1 LIQTEK
7 LKDRVLTRETGDSL
21 LLGTVRGCLYGG
33 AIGDAMGAPAEW
45 KMPSQIRE
53 RYGEIVD
60 FVEPWD
66 GPSDI
71 GKGDGRFTDDTHMT
85 RVLGEIYCAE
95 GAHLDPFRFA
105 QRVVPLIAD
114 EPRWLAE
121 RGQEMLLVDRLFYP
135 EKWLLMRL
143 RLANADPRLG
153 GVGNMV
159 NCGAAMYASPVGIVN
174 ACDPVNAYR
183 EAIEIFSAHQW
194 SYGLEAAAVMA
205 ACVAEAF
212 RPGATVDSIVGVAL
226 DLAKEGTRRAIEA
239 VVTEARKYD
248 DWREAIAPL
257 REAIRPFDGSAEDG
271 VRDRGN
277 KTDDWAPSRLK
288 SIEEVPVALGF
299 LVVAG
304 GDFEKAIFGAANYG
318 RDNDSIAG
326 MAGAIAGALHG
337 DGAIR
342 PEWVV
347 QVNAAN
353 RVDLD
358 PLARDLTKL
367 AVTLQHEQ
375 LAVAQARQKEFEAL
389 DETARRQDGKYGRGR
404 A

>member
-1 LIQTEK
+1 M
-7 LKDRVLTRETGDSL
+7 L
-21 LLGTVRGCLYGG
+21 LRKVRGCLYGG
-33 AIGDAMGAPAEW
+33 AVGDAMGAPAEW
-45 KMPSQIRE
+45 KMPPEIRE
-53 RYGEIVD
+53 RFGEITD

-85 RVLGEIYCAE
+85 RVLAEIYLAE
-95 GAHLDPFRFA
+95 GTHLDPFRFA
-105 QRVVPLIAD
+105 ERVVPLIAD

-159 NCGAAMYASPVGIVN
+159 NCGAAMYSAPVGIVN
-174 ACDPVNAYR
+174 ACDPQSAYR
-183 EAIEIFSAHQW
+183 EAIEVFSAHQW

-212 RPGATVDSIVGVAL
+212 RPAATVDAIVGVAL
-226 DLAKEGTRRAIEA
+226 ALAKEGTRHAIEA
-239 VVTEARKYD
+239 VTTEARRYD
-248 DWREAIAPL
+248 DWREAIGPL
-257 REAIRPFDGSAEDG
+257 REAVRPFDGSAEDG

-277 KTDDWAPSRLK
+277 RTDDWAPSRLK

-299 LVVAG
+299 LVVAR
-304 GDFEKAIFGAANYG
+304 GDFERAVFGAANYG

-342 PEWVV
+342 PEWIAR
-347 QVNAAN
+347 VNAAN

-358 PLARDLTKL
+358 PLARDLTAL
-367 AVTLQHEQ
+367 TTTLQQAQ
-375 LAVAQARQKEFEAL
+375 LVAATLRNEEFAALQAA
-389 DETARRQDGKYGRGR
+389 DA
-404 A
+404 

>member
-1 LIQTEK
+1 MME
-7 LKDRVLTRETGDSL
+7 DRALTGEAGDSL
-21 LLGTVRGCLYGG
+21 LLEKVRGCLYGV

-45 KMPSQIRE
+45 KMPPQIRE

-85 RVLGEIYCAE
+85 WV
-95 GAHLDPFRFA
+95 
-105 QRVVPLIAD
+105 
-114 EPRWLAE
+114 
-121 RGQEMLLVDRLFYP
+121 
-135 EKWLLMRL
+135 LMRL

-183 EAIEIFSAHQW
+183 EAIEVFSAHQW

-212 RPGATVDSIVGVAL
+212 RPTATVDSVVGIAL
-226 DLAKEGTRRAIEA
+226 DLAKEGTQRAIEA
-239 VVTEARKYD
+239 V
-248 DWREAIAPL
+248 
-257 REAIRPFDGSAEDG
+257 
-271 VRDRGN
+271 
-277 KTDDWAPSRLK
+277 
-288 SIEEVPVALGF
+288 PVAIGF
-299 LVVAG
+299 LIVAN
-304 GDFEKAIFGAANYG
+304 GDFEQSIFGAANYG

-326 MAGAIAGALHG
+326 MAGGIAGALHG
-337 DGAIR
+337 DGVIR
-342 PEWVV
+342 PEWIA

-353 RVDLD
+353 KVDLD
-358 PLARDLTKL
+358 PLARDLTS
-367 AVTLQHEQ
+367 
-375 LAVAQARQKEFEAL
+375 
-389 DETARRQDGKYGRGR
+389 
-404 A
+404 

>member
-1 LIQTEK
+1 MVITDTELYRK
-7 LKDRVLTRETGDSL
+7 T
-21 LLGTVRGCLYGG
+21 RGCLYGV
-33 AIGDAMGAPAEW
+33 AVGDAVGAPAEW
-45 KMPSQIRE
+45 KTPQQIRE
-53 RYGEIVD
+53 RYGAIEG
-60 FVEPWD
+60 FPEPWD
-66 GPSDI
+66 GPSAV

-85 RVLGEIYCAE
+85 QVLAQVYLDHG
-95 GAHLDPFRFA
+95 GHLDAFSFA
-105 QRVVPLIAD
+105 RRIVPPIAD
-114 EPRWLAE
+114 ERRWVAE

-159 NCGAAMYASPVGIVN
+159 NCGAAMYAAPVGIVN
-174 ACDPVNAYR
+174 AADPEGAYK
-183 EAIEIFSAHQW
+183 EAAEIFAAHQW
-194 SYGLEAAAVMA
+194 SFGLEAAAVMA

-212 RPGATVDSIVGVAL
+212 RPGASVESVVAVAL
-226 DLAKEGTRRAIEA
+226 DLAKEGTHDAIA
-239 VVTEARKYD
+239 ATVAAARGCA
-248 DWREAIAPL
+248 DWRQAIPVL
-257 REAIRPFDGSAEDG
+257 RDAIRPFDGSAEDG

-277 KTDDWAPSRLK
+277 GTDDWGPSRLK

-304 GDFEKAIFGAANYG
+304 GEFEPAVFGAANYG

-342 PEWVV
+342 REWI
-347 QVNAAN
+347 ARIDEAN

-358 PLARDLTKL
+358 PLAEGLARL
-367 AVTLQHEQ
+367 AVHQQQLQIAKAEKRALVFGQ
-375 LAVAQARQKEFEAL
+375 LAREAV
-389 DETARRQDGKYGRGR
+389 G
-404 A
+404 

>member
-1 LIQTEK
+1 MDGQE
-7 LKDRVLTRETGDSL
+7 SL
-21 LLGTVRGCLYGG
+21 LFKKVRGCLYGG

-45 KMPSQIRE
+45 KMPPEIRE

-66 GPSDI
+66 GPSEI
-71 GKGDGRFTDDTHMT
+71 GKGDGRYTDDTHMT
-85 RVLGEIYCAE
+85 RVLGEIYASE
-95 GAHLDPFRFA
+95 GRHLDPFVFA
-105 QRVVPLIAD
+105 ERIVPLIAD

-121 RGQEMLLVDRLFYP
+121 RGQEMPLVDRLFYP

-159 NCGAAMYASPVGIVN
+159 NCGAAMYAAPAGIVN

-183 EAIEIFSAHQW
+183 EAVEIFSAHQW

-212 RPGATVDSIVGVAL
+212 KPGATVDSVIGAAV
-226 DLAKEGTRRAIEA
+226 DLAKEGTKEAIAA
-239 VVTEARKYD
+239 VTYEARWHD
-248 DWREAIAPL
+248 DWRGANQAL
-257 REAIRPFDGSAEDG
+257 RDAIRPFDGSAEDG

-277 KTDDWAPSRLK
+277 KTDDWGPSRRK

-299 LVVAG
+299 LLVAK
-304 GDFEKAIFGAANYG
+304 GDFEQAICGAANYG

-337 DGAIR
+337 DGVIR
-342 PEWVV
+342 PEWIAK
-347 QVNAAN
+347 VNTAN

-358 PLARDLTKL
+358 PLARDLTDL
-367 AVTLQHEQ
+367 AVNLQRKQFAAAQERQ
-375 LAVAQARQKEFEAL
+375 EAFRALA
-389 DETARRQDGKYGRGR
+389 
-404 A
+404 

>member
-1 LIQTEK
+1 
-7 LKDRVLTRETGDSL
+7 
-21 LLGTVRGCLYGG
+21 
-33 AIGDAMGAPAEW
+33 
-45 KMPSQIRE
+45 MPPEIRE

-66 GPSDI
+66 GPSEI
-71 GKGDGRFTDDTHMT
+71 GKGEGRFTDDTHMT
-85 RVLGEIYCAE
+85 RVLGEIYVGE
-95 GAHLDPFRFA
+95 GRHLDPFVFA
-105 QRVVPLIAD
+105 ERVVPLIAD

-121 RGQEMLLVDRLFYP
+121 RGQEMPLVDRLFYP

-159 NCGAAMYASPVGIVN
+159 NCGAAMYAAPVGIVN

-183 EAIEIFSAHQW
+183 EAVEIFSAHQW

-212 RPGATVDSIVGVAL
+212 RPGATVDSVIGVAV
-226 DLAKEGTRRAIEA
+226 DLAKEGT
-239 VVTEARKYD
+239 K
-248 DWREAIAPL
+248 EAIAAVTYEARWHDDRRDAIQAL
-257 REAIRPFDGSAEDG
+257 RDAIRPFDGSAEDG
-271 VRDRGN
+271 VGDRGN
-277 KTDDWAPSRLK
+277 KTDDWGPSRRK

-299 LVVAG
+299 LLVAK
-304 GDFEKAIFGAANYG
+304 GDFEQAIFGAANYG

-337 DGAIR
+337 DGVIR
-342 PEWVV
+342 PEWIERI
-347 QVNAAN
+347 NAAN

-358 PLARDLTKL
+358 PLARDLTEL
-367 AVTLQHEQ
+367 AVTLQREQ
-375 LAVAQARQKEFEAL
+375 FAAAQERQAAFRALA
-389 DETARRQDGKYGRGR
+389 
-404 A
+404 

>member
-1 LIQTEK
+1 MEGPA
-7 LKDRVLTRETGDSL
+7 LTGEAGRSL
-21 LLGTVRGCLYGG
+21 LLEKVRGCLYGV

-45 KMPSQIRE
+45 KMPPQIRE

-85 RVLGEIYCAE
+85 QVLGEIYIAE
-95 GAHLDPFRFA
+95 GRHLDPFIFA
-105 QRVVPLIAD
+105 ERVVPLIAD

-153 GVGNMV
+153 GIGNMV

-212 RPGATVDSIVGVAL
+212 RPTAAVDSVIGTAL
-226 DLAKEGTRRAIEA
+226 ELAKEGTQRAIEA
-239 VVTEARKYD
+239 VTTEARKFD
-248 DWREAIAPL
+248 DWRQAIGPL
-257 REAIRPFDGSAEDG
+257 RDAMRPFDGSAEDG
-271 VRDRGN
+271 VSERGN
-277 KTDDWAPSRLK
+277 KTDDWTPSRLR

-299 LVVAG
+299 LIVAG
-304 GDFEKAIFGAANYG
+304 GDFEQSIFGAANYG

-337 DGAIR
+337 DGVIR
-342 PEWVV
+342 PEWIAR
-347 QVNAAN
+347 VNAAN
-353 RVDLD
+353 KVDLD
-358 PLARDLTKL
+358 PLARDLTSL
-367 AVTLQHEQ
+367 AGTLQQEQ
-375 LAVAQARQKEFEAL
+375 LAAAQGRQKEFATL
-389 DETARRQDGKYGRGR
+389 TQAAG
-404 A
+404 

>member
-1 LIQTEK
+1 MLFGK
-7 LKDRVLTRETGDSL
+7 
-21 LLGTVRGCLYGG
+21 VRGCLYGG
-33 AIGDAMGAPAEW
+33 AVGDALGAPAEW
-45 KMPSQIRE
+45 KFPPEIRE

-60 FVEPWD
+60 LVEPWD

-85 RVLGEIYCAE
+85 RVLSEIYTSE
-95 GAHLDPFRFA
+95 WKHLDPFIFA
-105 QRVVPLIAD
+105 ERVVPLIAD

-183 EAIEIFSAHQW
+183 EGIEIFSAHQW
-194 SYGLEAAAVMA
+194 SYGLETAAVMA

-212 RPGATVDSIVGVAL
+212 RPAATVDSVIGVAL
-226 DLAKEGTRRAIEA
+226 DLAKEGTKEAIAA
-239 VVTEARKYD
+239 VTFEARWHD
-248 DWREAIAPL
+248 DWRDAIGAL
-257 REAIRPFDGSAEDG
+257 RDAIRPFDGSAEDG

-277 KTDDWAPSRLK
+277 KTDDWAPSRRK

-299 LVVAG
+299 LLVAK
-304 GDFEKAIFGAANYG
+304 GDFEQAIFGAANYG

-342 PEWVV
+342 PEWITRI
-347 QVNAAN
+347 NDAN

-358 PLARDLTKL
+358 PLAHDLTEL
-367 AVTLQHEQ
+367 ATALQSEQ
-375 LAVAQARQKEFEAL
+375 LAAARVRAEDFKAL
-389 DETARRQDGKYGRGR
+389 EPSSRCTEQ
-404 A
+404 

>member
-1 LIQTEK
+1 MTGGAS
-7 LKDRVLTRETGDSL
+7 VLLSK
-21 LLGTVRGCLYGG
+21 VRGCLYGG

-45 KMPSQIRE
+45 KLPPEIRE

-60 FVEPWD
+60 FVEPWE

-71 GKGDGRFTDDTHMT
+71 GKGNGRFTDDTHMI
-85 RVLGEIYCAE
+85 RVLGEIYAAE
-95 GAHLDPFRFA
+95 GTHLDPFIFA
-105 QRVVPLIAD
+105 ERVVPLIAD

-121 RGQEMLLVDRLFYP
+121 RGREMLLVDRLFYP

-183 EAIEIFSAHQW
+183 EAIEVFSAHQW

-212 RPGATVDSIVGVAL
+212 RPSATVDSIIGVAL
-226 DLAKEGTRRAIEA
+226 DLAKEGTQRAIAA
-239 VVTEARKYD
+239 VVTEAGNHD
-248 DWREAIAPL
+248 DWRAAICPL
-257 REAIRPFDGSAEDG
+257 RDAMRPFDGSAEHAKL
-271 VRDRGN
+271 DRGN

-288 SIEEVPVALGF
+288 AIEEVPVALGF
-299 LVVAG
+299 LVVAK
-304 GDFEKAIFGAANYG
+304 GDFEQAIFGATNYG

-326 MAGAIAGALHG
+326 MAGAIAGTLHG
-337 DGAIR
+337 DRVIR
-342 PEWVV
+342 PEWLA

-358 PLARDLTKL
+358 PLARDLTAL
-367 AVTLQHEQ
+367 ASTLQHQQ
-375 LAVAQARQKEFEAL
+375 LAAAQQRQAEFETLTGAA
-389 DETARRQDGKYGRGR
+389 D
-404 A
+404 